1 MINELIITN
10 SYNYMGNIRIHGLR
24 PRLKVRLMKMPI
36 TIISAFV
43 VLISLST
50 TAYASALA
58 SYRAIYDVRLAEG
71 HNNGNIVGISGRI
84 VYNFQKICG
93 GWVLQQESAME
104 LQLAEGGS
112 VPDYTAFSSWEADDG
127 SRYRYSLSRNKDP
140 EQTILGDAKMIPGGG
155 VASFQ
160 KPKSVQ
166 FNLPKGVLFPVAH
179 TKEMIARAEK
189 GETQFNAITFE
200 GTEVEGAKM
209 ISAFVSK
216 LAPANDKYSND
227 VSLGELADRPGWMVH
242 IAYFDPDALTPEPIY
257 EIEVDLL
264 DNGIAKRWL
273 LGYGSL
279 GAEMILKK
287 VEAIP
292 ASDC

>member
-1 MINELIITN
+1 
-10 SYNYMGNIRIHGLR
+10 
-24 PRLKVRLMKMPI
+24 MPI

-43 VLISLST
+43 VLISLSAT
-50 TAYASALA
+50 PSIASPLA
-58 SYRAIYDVRLAEG
+58 SYRAIYDVRLAAG
-71 HNNGNIVGISGRI
+71 HSNNNLAGISGRI
-84 VYNFQKICG
+84 VYNFQKVCG

-127 SRYRYSLSRNKDP
+127 SRYRYSLSRNNDP
-140 EQTILGDAKMIPGGG
+140 DQTILGDANIGDDGG
-155 VASFQ
+155 VALFQ
-160 KPKSVQ
+160 RPETSK
-166 FNLPKGVLFPVAH
+166 FNLPKGTLFPVAH

-200 GTEVEGAKM
+200 GTEVEGAKL

-216 LAPANDKYSND
+216 LASGNGKNSNNL
-227 VSLGELADRPGWMVH
+227 SLGKLADRPGWMVH

-273 LGYGSL
+273 LGYGSI

-292 ASDC
+292 ASGC

>member
-1 MINELIITN
+1 
-10 SYNYMGNIRIHGLR
+10 
-24 PRLKVRLMKMPI
+24 MKISI
-36 TIISAFV
+36 TIISTFAALILLPAT
-43 VLISLST
+43 VL
-50 TAYASALA
+50 ASPLA
-58 SYRAIYDVRLAEG
+58 SYRAIYDVRLAQKHG
-71 HNNGNIVGISGRI
+71 DSGLAGISGRI
-84 VYNFQKICG
+84 VYKFQKVCG

-112 VPDYTAFSSWEADDG
+112 VSDYTAFSSWEADDG

-140 EQTILGDAKMIPGGG
+140 EQTILGDASMGVNGG

-160 KPKSVQ
+160 KPEVAQ
-166 FNLPKGVLFPVAH
+166 FNLPKGALFPVAH

-200 GTEVEGAKM
+200 GTEVEGVKL
-209 ISAFVSK
+209 ISAFISK
-216 LAPANDKYSND
+216 LSRANDENSNNLS
-227 VSLGELADRPGWMVH
+227 VGELADRPGWMVH
-242 IAYFDPDALTPEPIY
+242 IAYFDPEIPTPEPIY

-273 LGYGSL
+273 LGYGSY

-287 VEAIP
+287 VESIP
-292 ASDC
+292 ASEC